1 MGCGSRYEADPTIRC
16 ENSAPNHVVCHAF
29 DPGQWA
35 YLHWDCPTYEPGP
48 ESETKT
54 GGREKARRIAERSER
69 PTTLLEAVRQAA
81 RGSNGSSRR
90 WTDEE
95 RSQVTETIIRLA
107 YSRKALTAD
116 DIWAACPEVAPGP
129 GIHALLT
136 RAVQEK
142 LLAKG
147 DFADSQRN
155 DRSDHD
161 RGRRLR
167 VWRSLVY
174 GQSG

>member
-1 MGCGSRYEADPTIRC
+1 MGCGSRYELDPTMRC
-16 ENSAPNHVVCHAF
+16 ESTTLNHVVCHAF
-29 DPGQWA
+29 DPGEWA
-35 YLHWDCPTYEPGP
+35 YVHWDCPTYEPPP
-48 ESETKT
+48 ESETKAS
-54 GGREKARRIAERSER
+54 GREKAHKMAERAER
-69 PTTLLEAVRQAA
+69 PTTMLEAVRQAA
-81 RGSNGSSRR
+81 RGPNGSSKR
-90 WTDEE
+90 WTPEE
-95 RSQVTETIIRLA
+95 RAQVAETIIRLA
-107 YSRKALTAD
+107 YSQQALTAD

-142 LLAKG
+142 ILTKG
-147 DFADSQRN
+147 DFADSQRD

-174 GQSG
+174 GQSD